1 MIMTDL
7 HRLGSRFLGITEV
20 AGTMH
25 NPQIVAMLR
34 LDQSWPGGDEVP
46 WCAAF
51 VNYIAWLLNV
61 PRSRSLAARSWLTIG
76 QTVDLNDAVRG
87 NDVVVFSRGSNPAAG
102 HVAIF
107 DRLDGPYVYVLG
119 GNQGDSVTIARF
131 PVLQVIGVRRIIPV
145 DSVTRRVIDG
155 VVGE

>member
-1 MIMTDL
+1 M
-7 HRLGSRFLGITEV
+7 
-20 AGTMH
+20 
-25 NPQIVAMLR
+25 
-34 LDQSWPGGDEVP
+34 
-46 WCAAF
+46 
-51 VNYIAWLLNV
+51 
-61 PRSRSLAARSWLTIG
+61 
-76 QTVDLNDAVRG
+76 
-87 NDVVVFSRGSNPAAG
+87 VVFSRGSNPAAG